1 MALPRSS
8 RTICNAERDAG
19 RYPGGQGRQ
28 VVEFRACFSVS
39 DCASCSCADA
49 PVPPGW
55 LPSCYS
61 TFQNL
66 LPAPVVTLEEN
77 GVQSVFVAPDSVEFI
92 NLLGTDY
99 TSFFDSIGFNWKR
112 LAGAKVLKIEGQDP
126 YAYAKH
132 IAATKSGN
140 YLDHGV
146 RVNSVFSSYRI
157 SGTDYSQRFGD
168 IAGPA
173 FPDLETLTLTL
184 IPVNSTKAETIK
196 VPFLSDYLGE
206 QFTDKESLCVCLSVY
221 SNQTVDRSRPHW
233 QLGGELRCN
242 RWDEWCRL
250 QELWRN
256 GEDQCSEGAEAR
268 EGKHHSGCRPQER
281 RGPAVAIPAVLAD
294 CEWQRGRHQVVYPP
308 GQEDWCGKALVL

>member
-1 MALPRSS
+1 M
-8 RTICNAERDAG
+8 
-19 RYPGGQGRQ
+19 
-28 VVEFRACFSVS
+28 VEFRACFSVS
-39 DCASCSCADA
+39 DCASCSCADS

-99 TSFFDSIGFNWKR
+99 TSFFDSIGFDWKR

-146 RVNSVFSSYRI
+146 RVNSVLSSYRI
-157 SGTDYSQRFGD
+157 VADAFSQRFGD
-168 IAGPA
+168 LAGPP
-173 FPDLETLTLTL
+173 FPDQDTITFKLILANKTEPETVVAGAVEVAAPLLPL
-184 IPVNSTKAETIK
+184 ALDPET
-196 VPFLSDYLGE
+196 
-206 QFTDKESLCVCLSVY
+206 
-221 SNQTVDRSRPHW
+221 
-233 QLGGELRCN
+233 
-242 RWDEWCRL
+242 
-250 QELWRN
+250 
-256 GEDQCSEGAEAR
+256 GA
-268 EGKHHSGCRPQER
+268 
-281 RGPAVAIPAVLAD
+281 PAVPVAVTTGVETPTVAEVAPED
-294 CEWQRGRHQVVYPP
+294 DPESEP
-308 GQEDWCGKALVL
+308 GILD